1 MWKFVLISV
10 LSLLPCALLQ
20 DNDNED
26 NQTEDPHTTQ
36 IYQASDS
43 HLCTEHEVIFYTL
56 MEPTPLREYGFFA
69 DHFRRAGIRGSMRR
83 VTKTRL
89 EPRPVC
95 CPGYLRAY
103 DNSCQPVSTT
113 TEIYTE
119 LTEGSTLTVP
129 VSSTDKSLSDAADKQ
144 SFKPKSWLMYG
155 TVLILILLAL
165 GVCMYSF
172 YYIKQRKDKR
182 NENGNEIEEHSAL
195 FCE

>member
-10 LSLLPCALLQ
+10 LSLLPNALLQ
-20 DNDNED
+20 AEDYED
-26 NQTEDPHTTQ
+26 NQTELPYTTQ
-36 IYQASDS
+36 IYQTSDS
-43 HLCTEHEVIFYTL
+43 HLCTEHEVILYTL

-69 DHFRRAGIRGSMRR
+69 EPFRRAGIRGSLRR

-89 EPRPVC
+89 ELRQVC

-103 DNSCQPVSTT
+103 DNSCHPVSTT

-119 LTEGSTLTVP
+119 LNDVSTLTVP
-129 VSSTDKSLSDAADKQ
+129 VPSTDKSLPSAADKQ
-144 SFKPKSWLMYG
+144 SYKPKPWLMYG

-182 NENGNEIEEHSAL
+182 NEDGNEIEARSAL
-195 FCE
+195 FCN